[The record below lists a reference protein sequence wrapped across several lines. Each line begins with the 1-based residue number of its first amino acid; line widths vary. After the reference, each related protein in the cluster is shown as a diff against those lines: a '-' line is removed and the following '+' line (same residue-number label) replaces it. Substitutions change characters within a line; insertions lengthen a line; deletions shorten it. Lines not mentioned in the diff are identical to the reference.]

1 MCIMVATRTW
11 FASGENIVYNKR
23 NGSGQKKQ
31 LVEVREAQTTGYTYS
46 KPRSENKPLGKGP
59 EKASQDSSRENAFLG
74 SCTKLIKKYSNSGK
88 NVPPLSTH

>member
-31 LVEVREAQTTGYTYS
+31 LVEVREAQTMGYTYS
-46 KPRSENKPLGKGP
+46 KPRSENKPLGKGL

-74 SCTKLIKKYSNSGK
+74 SCTELIKK
-88 NVPPLSTH
+88 VQ